1 MKPQIYNI
9 KRKQV
14 NTNYRKKRVLEPD
27 ITIITHDENS
37 TTHYWKVKKEK
48 RIKYVNQRENSH

>member
-1 MKPQIYNI
+1 MKSQIYNI

-37 TTHYWKVKKEK
+37 ATHYWKVKQK
-48 RIKYVNQRENSH
+48 RI